1 MHGKRGE
8 LALALTTALFVSHRT
23 VCTTHAFLVND
34 PSMSSS
40 TVPASVIVGST
51 RCFRRSRSK
60 GGTLRAR
67 GEVAFGR
74 RYGEDDDDDDDDLDD
89 LDEQW
94 RRSSSQVLPETSFGS
109 EAVPEGQR
117 PVNEYLDMLRSPLFD
132 WALSDARLQTRLAL
146 LYLAFF
152 FAVCWPIAG
161 ATFTSD
167 GYVVQ
172 KLVASH
178 VGAAG
183 VVLALLVRLYTGWNY
198 VGDRLRSTTIEYEET
213 GWFDGDVET
222 KTLSEQKRDK
232 FLYQSEVRPVVDRL
246 KALTMGGAA
255 IFAASVVG
263 CNAALTAKPVF
274 NQYDPE
280 ILEQLRYDEKL
291 AEKAAYES
299 TGKPTYCDSRYYR
312 AVAGGA
318 PGCN

>member
-1 MHGKRGE
+1 MHEKRGE

-74 RYGEDDDDDDDDLDD
+74 RYEEDDDDDDDDLDD

-167 GYVVQ
+167 GYVV
-172 KLVASH
+172 
-178 VGAAG
+178 
-183 VVLALLVRLYTGWNY
+183 
-198 VGDRLRSTTIEYEET
+198 
-213 GWFDGDVET
+213 
-222 KTLSEQKRDK
+222 
-232 FLYQSEVRPVVDRL
+232 
-246 KALTMGGAA
+246 
-255 IFAASVVG
+255 
-263 CNAALTAKPVF
+263 
-274 NQYDPE
+274 
-280 ILEQLRYDEKL
+280 
-291 AEKAAYES
+291 
-299 TGKPTYCDSRYYR
+299 
-312 AVAGGA
+312 
-318 PGCN
+318 

>member
-1 MHGKRGE
+1 
-8 LALALTTALFVSHRT
+8 
-23 VCTTHAFLVND
+23 
-34 PSMSSS
+34 
-40 TVPASVIVGST
+40 
-51 RCFRRSRSK
+51 
-60 GGTLRAR
+60 
-67 GEVAFGR
+67 
-74 RYGEDDDDDDDDLDD
+74 
-89 LDEQW
+89 
-94 RRSSSQVLPETSFGS
+94 
-109 EAVPEGQR
+109 
-117 PVNEYLDMLRSPLFD
+117 
-132 WALSDARLQTRLAL
+132 
-146 LYLAFF
+146 
-152 FAVCWPIAG
+152 
-161 ATFTSD
+161 
-167 GYVVQ
+167 
-172 KLVASH
+172 